1 MRLTTKDKVALPVA
15 ILLGAAFGYFSM
27 LAGYGGLLIDEFYG
41 IVVVPLVVLFVA
53 GEKKILVW
61 QACIVPSALWLV
73 VENARLGPLGIAGGF
88 QVFFVLWTFE
98 TVISSPVPIFLYWKR
113 SRERAGHQVAWFFLG
128 LVFVGMIC
136 SLLRDPFLFFGFAL
150 AWIVLCLVK
159 FTWEWRRGAKP
170 HAKAAALVALLVLV
184 LAVSGAVLIGFFFN
198 QRAFRLAINHHHVR
212 LARLLVSMGA
222 DPNARDALGGTA
234 LVDAVWSGVGDLD
247 AVNALISMG
256 ANINQ
261 EQGGAL
267 HGMLPSGTALHV
279 AADAGRTGI
288 CQSLLR
294 AGASVNAKNQKGET
308 PLLVALSRGT
318 IACVPALLDKGAAV
332 NARDM
337 QGRTALMFLM
347 NYAPDD
353 PEVQKILRELLTKG
367 ADVNARDADGKTAED
382 WARSYKHEQFAEQ
395 LRSLQESINKD
406 NREPKSR

>member
-27 LAGYGGLLIDEFYG
+27 LAGYGGLLIDGFYG

-53 GEKKILVW
+53 GQKKMLVW
-61 QACIVPSALWLV
+61 QACIVPAALWV
-73 VENARLGPLGIAGGF
+73 VVANARLGPLGIALGF
-88 QVFFVLWTFE
+88 QVFFVFWTLE

-136 SLLRDPFLFFGFAL
+136 SLWRDPFLFFGFAL

-159 FTWEWRRGAKP
+159 FAWEWRRGAEP
-170 HAKAAALVALLVLV
+170 HAKAAALVALLALV

-198 QRAFRLAINHHHVR
+198 QRAFHLAINHHHLRV
-212 LARLLVSMGA
+212 ARLLVSMGA
-222 DPNARDALGGTA
+222 DPNARDAVGETA

-247 AVNALISMG
+247 AVNALISTG

-279 AADAGRTGI
+279 AAYAGRTGI

-294 AGASVNAKNQKGET
+294 AGASVDAKNQRGET

-318 IACVPALLDKGAAV
+318 IACVPALLDYGAAV

-337 QGRTALMFLM
+337 QDRTALMFLM

-353 PEVQKILRELLTKG
+353 PAVQKILRELLTKG

-382 WARSYKHEQFAEQ
+382 WATYYKHEQFAEQ
-395 LRSLQESINKD
+395 LRRLQESINKD
-406 NREPKSR
+406 NRELKSR